1 MLEGENSSVLVPDL
15 GNETDDAVEVGG
27 TGFWIG
33 RETGDEVEV
42 VVRV

>member
-1 MLEGENSSVLVPDL
+1 MFVPDL
-15 GNETDDAVEVGG
+15 GNEADDAVEVGG

-33 RETGDEVEV
+33 REMCVEDEV

>member
-1 MLEGENSSVLVPDL
+1 MPEGENSSVLVPDL

-33 RETGDEVEV
+33 RETGDEDED

>member
-1 MLEGENSSVLVPDL
+1 MPDL
-15 GNETDDAVEVGG
+15 GNEADDAVEVGG

-33 RETGDEVEV
+33 RETGDEDVV